1 MKRIASLALI
11 LALALSLAAPVSAA
25 DKTTGTKMSL
35 EEFDGT
41 VTVRDA
47 AGKDKTARA
56 DMRLYNGY
64 TIATGKASSAY
75 INLDD
80 TAAVKLDRGTK
91 VEIRTLGKQ
100 LDVHLLSGQLFFD
113 TKVPR
118 KADQSYTIST
128 STTVTGV
135 RGSFGWVNLKQM
147 GMVHGHSTVTYV
159 DEETGKTVTIPI
171 TSGEG
176 LSCNEDGGA
185 AVSGNA
191 GAFKKTVL
199 TVEDIPAI
207 VAEAIAADPQKQ
219 AQVDEVANLDTQEI
233 VDSVDE
239 KKEAEAQAEEKAE
252 KTAEEAAEQ
261 QQEEIRQLDDA
272 DKKAGETNEVKLDA
286 DKKAEEEAKARE
298 EAREERIR
306 EREEITE
313 PPVQPSE
320 PSQPSTPSV
329 VTTYGFVYSPNGST
343 GGNWCCILADGKKVS
358 VPDDVMPSAG
368 FASGRN
374 WARVTVQGSTMLS
387 VEGMP
392 ANSDQS
398 GADGLYQYATAIGYN
413 TVVNSSTADYPFS
426 SNTVFIIAQ
435 LGQTQSD
442 LYAITSYTRKVG
454 INNINVEMDSTA
466 FGCNYYAVCDS
477 AENVI
482 YAVLFG
488 EEIASSTVTITGVEV
503 SQDGNS
509 IGFAPRYSTTSSTV
523 PYFRCTFLDS
533 SGATLGSYVTSN
545 NETGAVASSFDAMVS
560 LASKGL
566 SSVSIQAYEPNNPNQ
581 VLSEAKTFHL
591 TMTKR
596 TSGATYPLNPTPT
609 VQLESDQSKIGFNF
623 MDQASSQLM
632 VASGT
637 FILVTATDST
647 GATVITSGGYPT
659 TDSPNFA
666 LNFDPAPAQGTLS
679 YTFNGCWSNITQ
691 TSDGISIVYETY
703 SGEDTITVN

>member
-191 GAFKKTVL
+191 GAFEKTVL

-320 PSQPSTPSV
+320 PSQPSTPTKTFTVAPEQADLEDALAASNV
-329 VTTYGFVYSPNGST
+329 TIYVKNEDETTYNELTIPSGRSLTIMPGGTNPETPDMQEGSVSFNGLTNNGKLTVSSGVTAIFNPASGNNACQNNGSILNSGMISGHLDNTKGSHYGGSGSIDSDSQVTFILTFNANGGKFSDGSTEYYSKVTYGSSELFAYAYTPTEPQRNGYTLSGWYTAPAATGAPLSEANPGGTISNHTTVYAGWSAVPTATVTVSAPNGATVELWREVGGLISATST
-343 GGNWCCILADGKKVS
+343 NVYQLVIGETVTLKVYNLTTQS
-358 VPDDVMPSAG
+358 NQQVRAVLVPTGAATTDPTSLNKD
-368 FASGRN
+368 
-374 WARVTVQGSTMLS
+374 
-387 VEGMP
+387 
-392 ANSDQS
+392 NSDPENAYYYCDLTVPNV
-398 GADGLYQYATAIGYN
+398 ADQ
-413 TVVNSSTADYPFS
+413 
-426 SNTVFIIAQ
+426 
-435 LGQTQSD
+435 
-442 LYAITSYTRKVG
+442 TSYT
-454 INNINVEMDSTA
+454 
-466 FGCNYYAVCDS
+466 
-477 AENVI
+477 
-482 YAVLFG
+482 
-488 EEIASSTVTITGVEV
+488 
-503 SQDGNS
+503 
-509 IGFAPRYSTTSSTV
+509 
-523 PYFRCTFLDS
+523 
-533 SGATLGSYVTSN
+533 
-545 NETGAVASSFDAMVS
+545 
-560 LASKGL
+560 
-566 SSVSIQAYEPNNPNQ
+566 
-581 VLSEAKTFHL
+581 L
-591 TMTKR
+591 TMTEAI
-596 TSGATYPLNPTPT
+596 S
-609 VQLESDQSKIGFNF
+609 
-623 MDQASSQLM
+623 
-632 VASGT
+632 
-637 FILVTATDST
+637 
-647 GATVITSGGYPT
+647 SGG
-659 TDSPNFA
+659 
-666 LNFDPAPAQGTLS
+666 
-679 YTFNGCWSNITQ
+679 
-691 TSDGISIVYETY
+691 
-703 SGEDTITVN
+703 